1 MLFSQIAINFS
12 LYIGALLSI
21 FLNRKNFISVL
32 IGMELLLLSINLNFI
47 FISFYLNDI
56 SGYVKGIEGFENKF
70 KEGYQNINQ
79 KDVFEYTLMKNKGAT
94 GYMQFLWVVNLIGI
108 GAFLYFINNK

>member
-21 FLNRKNFISVL
+21 FINRKNFISIL

-56 SGYVKGIEGFENKF
+56 TGYIFSIFILAIAAAESAIGLSLIVVFYRYLGNISM
-70 KEGYQNINQ
+70 YQNFGLR
-79 KDVFEYTLMKNKGAT
+79 D
-94 GYMQFLWVVNLIGI
+94 
-108 GAFLYFINNK
+108 

>member
-32 IGMELLLLSINLNFI
+32 IGMELLLLSINLNLLPQI
-47 FISFYLNDI
+47 DLIEAIGLDVHSEI
-56 SGYVKGIEGFENKF
+56 GIKSV
-70 KEGYQNINQ
+70 
-79 KDVFEYTLMKNKGAT
+79 VFETNGE
-94 GYMQFLWVVNLIGI
+94 LIEI
-108 GAFLYFINNK
+108 E

>member
-56 SGYVKGIEGFENKF
+56 SGYIFSSALF
-70 KEGYQNINQ
+70 I
-79 KDVFEYTLMKNKGAT
+79 NKGRSSP
-94 GYMQFLWVVNLIGI
+94 IP
-108 GAFLYFINNK
+108 